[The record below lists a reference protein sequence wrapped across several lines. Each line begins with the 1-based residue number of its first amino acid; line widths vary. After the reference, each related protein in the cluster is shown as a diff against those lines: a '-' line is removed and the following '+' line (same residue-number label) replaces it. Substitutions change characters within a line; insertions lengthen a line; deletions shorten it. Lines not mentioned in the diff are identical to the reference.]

1 MRRAKTGSPYAAGG
15 KENASTRSRPWVVT
29 ETAPNALLALSRGFQ
44 ESRVLLAGAEPWLS
58 TTLSKEA
65 SMVEIA
71 RERLSA
77 VRFLEKVTLVA
88 GDFQKKSLPPGGDLA

>member
-1 MRRAKTGSPYAAGG
+1 
-15 KENASTRSRPWVVT
+15 
-29 ETAPNALLALSRGFQ
+29 
-44 ESRVLLAGAEPWLS
+44 
-58 TTLSKEA
+58 
-65 SMVEIA
+65 MVEIA